1 MAALETLTDTQLLFL
16 IKEGDRAA
24 YAAIYDRYIF
34 VLLNHTYNKTR
45 DREAAKDIVQD
56 VFTRLWTGREVL
68 MVDTNLSGYL
78 YTACRNLIL
87 NQVAHKE
94 VRGRYLLAMEQFSAK
109 GQVLT
114 DHLVRERQLLAV
126 IEQEIAAL
134 PPKMREVFELS
145 RKQYLSHKAIAEQL
159 QISEQTVSKQVSN
172 ALKILR
178 LKLGPFV
185 YLAALTYFK

>member
-1 MAALETLTDTQLLFL
+1 LAALETLTDTQLLFL